1 MTEIMVYLTQYGYI
15 ALFVLL
21 ALGIVGVPVPD
32 ETLIAAFGGMIA
44 QGHFHFAVALAVT
57 FTGSMTGMMISYALG
72 RKVGK
77 PLLERYGKWVRLT
90 PGRLKSAEA
99 WFKRYGA
106 FSIVIGYFIPGLRH
120 LSSYMAGISKL
131 PVGRYAAY
139 AALGALLFCSTFL
152 LIGHAVG
159 YHWNEIAIMMQR
171 SSLKVGVLVTV
182 LLVAMLA
189 VAGFVWRRR
198 R

>member
-1 MTEIMVYLTQYGYI
+1 LTEIMVYLTQYGYI

-32 ETLIAAFGGMIA
+32 ETLIATFGGMVA
-44 QGHFHFAVALAVT
+44 QGHFHFAAALAVT
-57 FTGSMTGMMISYALG
+57 FTGSMTGMMVSYALG

-77 PLLERYGKWVRLT
+77 PLLERYGKWIRLT
-90 PGRLKSAEA
+90 PGRLQSAEA

-106 FSIVIGYFIPGLRH
+106 WSIVIGYFIPGLRH

-131 PVGRYAAY
+131 PMGRYVTY
-139 AALGALLFCSTFL
+139 AAIGALLFCTTFL
-152 LIGHAVG
+152 LIGHSVG

-171 SSLKVGVLVTV
+171 SSFKVGILVTV
-182 LLVAMLA
+182 LLVLT
-189 VAGFVWRRR
+189 VAAAGLVWRRKR
-198 R
+198 